1 MAITSIKTGSSFT
14 NLIKYNDFLGPNAA
28 YIPPNFESIATLNLS
43 SGTTASFTSIPSTYK
58 HLQIRGNFLL
68 NAGGYIIAK
77 FNSDTA
83 SNYPSHSL
91 YGNGSTATSVWNGQA
106 DIFISSVYAS
116 GGAVTYPAV
125 FIADII
131 DYAST
136 TKNKT
141 VRSFSGYDK
150 NTSGGDVELNSGV
163 WLNNTS
169 GITSIQFATGGRTF
183 QSGTTISL
191 YGIN

>member
-1 MAITSIKTGSSFT
+1 MSPLIDLIGSAKGYGWGALTAGGS
-14 NLIKYNDFLGPNAA
+14 
-28 YIPPNFESIATLNLS
+28 FESIATLNLS
-43 SGTTASFTSIPSTYK
+43 SGTTASFTSIPQTYK

-68 NAGGYIIAK
+68 NANGYIIAK
-77 FNSDTA
+77 FNNDTT
-83 SNYPSHSL
+83 SNYPGHSL
-91 YGNGSTATSVWNGQA
+91 YGDGSAVTSSWNGQA
-106 DIFISSVYAS
+106 EIFLSSVYAA
-116 GGAVTYPAV
+116 GGAVTYPGV
-125 FIADII
+125 FITDII

-141 VRSFSGYDK
+141 VKSFSGYDK
-150 NTSGGDVELNSGV
+150 NASGGDVELNSGV

-169 GITSIQFATGGRTF
+169 GITSIQLITGGRTF

>member
-1 MAITSIKTGSSFT
+1 MAIKSVKNKTRSGS
-14 NLIKYNDFLGPNAA
+14 LLMGNAA

-191 YGIN
+191 YGIK